1 MKIRMIAK
9 LFPDRREKPLQAQNR
24 VYAPVMMPYRLFGNL
39 MLLAV
44 IASIC
49 MIIVTIRDNLINKQ
63 ISSLMN
69 GFYSYSTDYGWGID
83 DIIIEGR
90 SKTGRQELADA
101 IGLSRADS
109 ILSVNLAQLKSQI
122 EELPWV
128 KKAVVKR
135 HFFPNL
141 LQIKLYEK
149 DVLALWQSGDR
160 FFPVATDGR
169 LIEADYKPRQPLLII
184 VGRKAPEKINELLE
198 ATASD
203 PQLQKRIKAAI
214 LFSGRRW
221 DLVLDDLEHGITIKL
236 PEKNIA
242 QAWKKFIKINDT
254 HGLLKRKLTIIDL
267 RYKNKLSVTVGD
279 SGFSGNAVH

>member
-24 VYAPVMMPYRLFGNL
+24 VYAPIMMPYRLFGNL
-39 MLLAV
+39 MLLAL

-63 ISSLMN
+63 ITSLMN
-69 GFYSYSTDYGWGID
+69 GFYAYSAAYGWGID
-83 DIIIEGR
+83 DIIVEGR
-90 SKTGRQELADA
+90 NKTGRQELADA
-101 IGLSRADS
+101 IGLSRADN
-109 ILSVNLAQLKSQI
+109 ILSVNLAELKNKI

-135 HFFPNL
+135 RFFPNL

-149 DVLALWQSGDR
+149 DVLALWQSGDQ

-221 DLVLDDLEHGITIKL
+221 DIVLDDLEHGVTIKM
-236 PEKNIA
+236 PEKNIK
-242 QAWKKFIKINDT
+242 QAWKKFIKINDA

-279 SGFSGNAVH
+279 SGFSENTVH